1 MNQNNFFMW
10 LPEEVTLQIFSQ
22 LDIQSLCRASMTC
35 RSWND
40 TIRNN
45 DFLWKPH
52 CLALRAVCEREVDD
66 DRKSGYSWRPC
77 QSASLVSK
85 KLNSPGSNLLP
96 SVMMLVYL
104 FQDTLLRNYQKSQ
117 VKHGW
122 LSGKFSNINLPTL
135 LSETTMCPMDAE
147 TWGEI
152 LDSELSRSEIKNDG
166 TVSGC
171 YTPRT
176 KLE

>member
-1 MNQNNFFMW
+1 MNQNNSSTS

-40 TIRNN
+40 IIRNN
-45 DFLWKPH
+45 DGLWKPH

-66 DRKSGYSWRPC
+66 DRKSGYSWR
-77 QSASLVSK
+77 
-85 KLNSPGSNLLP
+85 
-96 SVMMLVYL
+96 
-104 FQDTLLRNYQKSQ
+104 DTLLRNYKKSQ
-117 VKHGW
+117 VKHSW
-122 LSGKFSNINLPTL
+122 LSGRFSNIDLPTL
-135 LSETTMCPMDAE
+135 LSETTMCPMDKG

-152 LDSELSRSEIKNDG
+152 LEAELNRSEIKNDG
-166 TVSGC
+166 RVSGC
-171 YTPRT
+171 CTPKN

>member
-1 MNQNNFFMW
+1 MNQNNIFMS

-22 LDIQSLCRASMTC
+22 LDIQSLCRASLTC

-66 DRKSGYSWRPC
+66 DRKSGYSWRVGYGGRCEP
-77 QSASLVSK
+77 
-85 KLNSPGSNLLP
+85 NSTFCLEE
-96 SVMMLVYL
+96 
-104 FQDTLLRNYQKSQ
+104 DTLLRNYKKSQ
-117 VKHGW
+117 VKHSW
-122 LSGKFSNINLPTL
+122 LSGRYSNIDLSTL
-135 LSETTMCPMDAE
+135 LSETTMCPMDKE

-152 LDSELSRSEIKNDG
+152 LEAELNRSEIKNDSR
-166 TVSGC
+166 VSGC
-171 YTPRT
+171 DTNKN